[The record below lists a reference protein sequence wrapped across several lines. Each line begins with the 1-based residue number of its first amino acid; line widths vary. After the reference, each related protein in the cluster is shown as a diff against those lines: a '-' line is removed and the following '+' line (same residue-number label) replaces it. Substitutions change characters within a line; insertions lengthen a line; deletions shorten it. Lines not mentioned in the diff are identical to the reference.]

1 MLRIV
6 LVSLHSLAGIGGL
19 LAGLIAIRPRPGSA
33 GAVRVAYLVCLGGLL
48 ASVVVLIAV
57 DWPGLT
63 GGARVAFT
71 GLAVLAAVMVVRM
84 VRALA
89 VAAAS
94 RPGWQDRYVD
104 HVYFTYVSLWAG
116 FVVVP
121 ALTLPYPQIGVPLAV
136 VAVLAIGHV
145 LVSRYKQRLSP
156 QPRRV
161 RHSGRRV
168 RHSGRRV

>member
-19 LAGLIAIRPRPGSA
+19 ITGLAAIRPRPGGA
-33 GAVRVAYLVCLGGLL
+33 GAARVTYVVCLGALL
-48 ASVVVLIAV
+48 ASIVVLIAV
-57 DWPGLT
+57 DWPELAA
-63 GGARVAFT
+63 GARVAFT
-71 GLAVLAAVMVVRM
+71 GLAVLAAVMVFRM

-89 VAAAS
+89 VAAES
-94 RPGWQDRYVD
+94 LPGWQDRYVD

-121 ALTLPYPQIGVPLAV
+121 ALNLPYPQVGVPLAV

-145 LVSRYKQRLSP
+145 LVSRYKRRLSP
-156 QPRRV
+156 QSRRV
-161 RHSGRRV
+161 RHSERRV
-168 RHSGRRV
+168 